1 MSVPFFQATGS
12 DPGIRLALP
21 PGQAIIFDGR
31 RMTLAGRARDRTRR
45 FVFVDPDGLPVDFSD
60 AEVLVAQAERRLA
73 FLSRAEAA
81 VLAKREVD
89 GAGRPVVTLDSA
101 ENQTQRE
108 AFMNEAL
115 RKFEYIHAWE
125 LAGHPPRTAVA
136 LKPICDAVAERTED
150 LKAHSPR
157 SVSRWIAAYL
167 DADRSLDA
175 LVPQTMNRGNF
186 EDRLVPAARDLLT
199 KTAEEYYLV
208 DTRPTVRSVYMHVRA
223 AFDEYNEPLL
233 PSERL
238 ETPSLNSVYAEIAR
252 IDKYTLEY
260 CRTGKRAADQRY
272 RPIGT
277 SPLATMANK
286 VWEIDHTRINC
297 IAIDKRSGIPIGRPW
312 ITVIIDRYSRMIVGI
327 WVSFDPPSVSV
338 VFQCLRVGILP
349 KADLLKKH
357 GVVGVWLASGRCKTL
372 VPDQGVEFKAKSFV
386 AAMLQ
391 LGIDVEYTPILKP
404 WYKGKIERV
413 IKTLLRAV
421 FENVPG
427 TVFANIFERNKEKI
441 PEKVAVATLDDL
453 WSRTLHFVVNIY
465 NKRAHRTM
473 LASPDEIWK
482 ASASQEIHPPINP
495 ARLDQV
501 LTLTLWRR
509 PQKQGVYYLGLQYN
523 SKDLA
528 DYIVRSGVSGIVMIK
543 IDPSNLGCIWW
554 VDPLD
559 GEQKKLEP
567 VGPNANVVEGRTL
580 ENYKIAL
587 AIKRANPERFAGEQ
601 GIQDACVFLDN
612 TMKHKSGDSGLANK
626 KKALA
631 AWKKVNKVLGPEDPS
646 EFEDGPSGDIS
657 ENIFAGSNG
666 IVDTSEHVVKAE
678 PARKTP
684 KASSKSKSKT
694 TTVTASTEVEP
705 TTEDDFDLDAYA
717 RENGMNAE
725 GKGSDSK

>member
-1 MSVPFFQATGS
+1 L
-12 DPGIRLALP
+12 R
-21 PGQAIIFDGR
+21 AI
-31 RMTLAGRARDRTRR
+31 
-45 FVFVDPDGLPVDFSD
+45 
-60 AEVLVAQAERRLA
+60 
-73 FLSRAEAA
+73 
-81 VLAKREVD
+81 
-89 GAGRPVVTLDSA
+89 
-101 ENQTQRE
+101 
-108 AFMNEAL
+108 
-115 RKFEYIHAWE
+115 
-125 LAGHPPRTAVA
+125 
-136 LKPICDAVAERTED
+136 
-150 LKAHSPR
+150 
-157 SVSRWIAAYL
+157 
-167 DADRSLDA
+167 
-175 LVPQTMNRGNF
+175 
-186 EDRLVPAARDLLT
+186 
-199 KTAEEYYLV
+199 
-208 DTRPTVRSVYMHVRA
+208 
-223 AFDEYNEPLL
+223 
-233 PSERL
+233 
-238 ETPSLNSVYAEIAR
+238 
-252 IDKYTLEY
+252 
-260 CRTGKRAADQRY
+260 
-272 RPIGT
+272 
-277 SPLATMANK
+277 
-286 VWEIDHTRINC
+286 
-297 IAIDKRSGIPIGRPW
+297 
-312 ITVIIDRYSRMIVGI
+312 
-327 WVSFDPPSVSV
+327 
-338 VFQCLRVGILP
+338 
-349 KADLLKKH
+349 
-357 GVVGVWLASGRCKTL
+357 
-372 VPDQGVEFKAKSFV
+372 
-386 AAMLQ
+386 LQ
-391 LGIDVEYTPILKP
+391 
-404 WYKGKIERV
+404 
-413 IKTLLRAV
+413 AV

-482 ASASQEIHPPINP
+482 ASASQGIHPPINP

-580 ENYKIAL
+580 ENYKLAL
-587 AIKRANPERFAGEQ
+587 AIKRANPERFAGEK

-694 TTVTASTEVEP
+694 TTVTASREVEP